1 MKIEYIPN
9 NAIKPSSWRANYLLK
24 PDLELLRLSMS
35 DFGWLQPIIV
45 RVEDMSIIDGHHRW
59 VVAGE
64 PAFIKKHGKQ
74 IPVMYQ
80 DIDLIDAMI
89 MHIRLNRARGE
100 MFAKPFSKM
109 LKSIVLS
116 DKYSSEELED
126 LLIMSPD
133 EVDLMLAGG
142 LLKQRKIP
150 QHNYSRAW
158 VPIEAP
164 SKEQVEKALIE
175 RPPNADR

>member
-74 IPVMYQ
+74 IPDV
-80 DIDLIDAMI
+80 
-89 MHIRLNRARGE
+89 
-100 MFAKPFSKM
+100 
-109 LKSIVLS
+109 
-116 DKYSSEELED
+116 
-126 LLIMSPD
+126 
-133 EVDLMLAGG
+133 
-142 LLKQRKIP
+142 
-150 QHNYSRAW
+150 SRY
-158 VPIEAP
+158 
-164 SKEQVEKALIE
+164 
-175 RPPNADR
+175 RFN